1 MPAKVKGLDT
11 PIWGA
16 ANIAAAAGLFK
27 KDKKTGKK
35 KLDERKGFYL
45 LESGA
50 IRAKQVK
57 GRDEDG
63 NEKTRGQ
70 WVTTLRLIRESLL
83 PIEA

>member
-1 MPAKVKGLDT
+1 MPNAVDLDA

-16 ANIAAAAGLFK
+16 KRIAAAAGLFK